1 MTHESTG
8 SDTNA
13 QIYVSDYATYNEG
26 RLTGRWMSL
35 DGKSVEEIREEV
47 SQILKE
53 NEKANKGQW
62 ICEEH
67 MIQDYEGFP
76 REFYSECMIFDEQL
90 EILVQYLELEDYQK
104 EKFDACI
111 ENGFST
117 EEALENHDEVAI
129 YDDADDYLEA
139 TGFWDEVPEH
149 LKFYID
155 EEAVKRDYIDHESN
169 VLELDDRSIATFH
182 F

>member
-90 EILVQYLELEDYQK
+90 EILIQYLELEDY
-104 EKFDACI
+104 ERERFDACL
-111 ENGFST
+111 ENGYDL
-117 EEALENHDEVAI
+117 EEALKSYEDVAI
-129 YDDADDYLEA
+129 YEDADEYLEA
-139 TGFWDEVPEH
+139 IGFWHEIPDH
-149 LKFYID
+149 LIFYID
-155 EEAVKRDYIDHESN
+155 EKAVKRDYIDHDGN
-169 VLELDDRSIATFH
+169 MLELDHGRLASF
-182 F
+182 